1 MASRRRERGYGINP
15 WKNHNL
21 FIISHAL
28 LQDEI
33 YAAPGRD
40 WLDKDNLS
48 AGSLLILDE
57 AHHAAPS
64 SSSRYAVDSHL
75 TKVIRE
81 IAPKFEHKLCLSATL
96 HNGHSNSCAA

>member
-1 MASRRRERGYGINP
+1 MVQQCQEEMEHRFGLLFQIFAREFMASRRRERGYGINP

-28 LQDEI
+28 LRDEI

-48 AGSLLILDE
+48 AGSLLIF
-57 AHHAAPS
+57 
-64 SSSRYAVDSHL
+64 
-75 TKVIRE
+75 I
-81 IAPKFEHKLCLSATL
+81 
-96 HNGHSNSCAA
+96 

>member
-40 WLDKDNLS
+40 WLDKDHLS
-48 AGSLLILDE
+48 AGSLLIF
-57 AHHAAPS
+57 
-64 SSSRYAVDSHL
+64 
-75 TKVIRE
+75 I
-81 IAPKFEHKLCLSATL
+81 
-96 HNGHSNSCAA
+96 